1 MVTPSA
7 TLFNTPPLVDPEE
20 ALAALTD
27 HLVKPSTIKVEKKRP
42 KSTPVRNPAFRES
55 EELRALQKQ
64 LNSRGKK

>member
-1 MVTPSA
+1 MATP
-7 TLFNTPPLVDPEE
+7 TP
-20 ALAALTD
+20 A
-27 HLVKPSTIKVEKKRP
+27 TIKVEKKRP